1 VYAWEKSEGR
11 RFTVHEDDHERGTPG
26 LGCGHVDRATNK
38 ANQKLF
44 GLAAQR
50 VVAMRDYVAQ
60 KAQAGSMDVDVPKLG
75 GNHREVGVQVVKTN
89 PDNPLTVTAIDS
101 NNNEFFRFDATRYEA
116 SMKRLAAFVRQLG
129 IEMSDEALL
138 EAAGQQRDAIL
149 KLLAP
154 GKPIIEVDLTG
165 KEPSARIIGSVE
177 APEQSQTSSH

>member
-1 VYAWEKSEGR
+1 
-11 RFTVHEDDHERGTPG
+11 
-26 LGCGHVDRATNK
+26 
-38 ANQKLF
+38 
-44 GLAAQR
+44 
-50 VVAMRDYVAQ
+50 
-60 KAQAGSMDVDVPKLG
+60 
-75 GNHREVGVQVVKTN
+75 
-89 PDNPLTVTAIDS
+89 
-101 NNNEFFRFDATRYEA
+101 
-116 SMKRLAAFVRQLG
+116 MKRLAAFVRQLG